1 MKISSTFSYIGVV
14 AASLA
19 ASALLVAQPVFAQAA
34 AQQKL
39 NAAQSEVV
47 FQFKQMGVPVDGKFT
62 KFDAQVN
69 FDAAKLATSKV
80 NFTVDIASAT
90 LGDKATDAELPKAPW
105 FNTAKFP
112 QATFAS
118 GSIKSLGTGKFEVA
132 GKLTIKGVAQEVVV
146 PVAMTQAAGSGSGA
160 AVVTT
165 ATGTFPMKRLTYKI
179 GEGEW
184 ADTSMVADPVQVK
197 FRLALTGV
205 AKF

>member
-1 MKISSTFSYIGVV
+1 MPTFFTKPNATFSYLAVV

-19 ASALLVAQPVFAQAA
+19 ATALLVAQPAF

-39 NAAQSEVV
+39 NPAQSEVG

-62 KFDAQVN
+62 KFDAQVS

-90 LGDKATDAELPKAPW
+90 LGDKATDAELPKATW

-118 GSIKSLGTGKFEVA
+118 SSIKALGAGKFEVA
-132 GKLTIKGVAQEVVV
+132 GKLSIKGVAQDVVV
-146 PVAMTQAAGSGSGA
+146 PVTMTQAAA
-160 AVVTT
+160 VTT
-165 ATGTFPMKRLTYKI
+165 AVGTFPMKRLTYKI

-197 FRLALTGV
+197 FKLALTGIG
-205 AKF
+205 KL